1 MPIRGSSSRLVA
13 ALADIAAA
21 TSVEECAAVVQR
33 RATALF
39 PGLRPQLKLGTGP
52 DGPPGSV
59 FTLVARG
66 RTIGHLQTARP
77 VPRHP
82 RRRRATIAAFA
93 DHAAIALDNR
103 FTIAEHDARARR
115 DPLTG
120 LLNHREFHGALAAHL
135 QRARAAHP
143 PLPLAVVIFDLDRF
157 KAVNDRGGHA
167 AGDRTLRAAA
177 GAVAAACRTTDAAF
191 RIGGDEFALVLPR
204 ADQDAAARIARRA
217 ADAIERVA
225 HRDGVSFG
233 IATHPHDGTTR
244 DALLAAADAAMYT
257 NKGRAPEAPSSGYA
271 GRVGEP
277 HGDGGHTR
285 SRLAVAA
292 RLATKLAP
300 LDEPDAIASAAVGEL
315 HSAFGFFLAVIQRLD
330 DDGILRVVAAAGP
343 LAGHDDFLAYEQP
356 IQEGVNG
363 RVARTGQPAVIAD
376 TTTDP
381 DYLRRDPRSDPG
393 SELSL
398 PIHVD
403 GRIWGVLNL
412 EQLATHA
419 FGDDDL
425 LLADAVAA
433 QVGAA
438 LHRAALT
445 QELETSFATTL
456 GVLADVL
463 ETKDAYTA
471 DHADVVADLALQTGR
486 DLGLTDAELRPLRY
500 TALLHDI
507 GKIGVRSDLLSK
519 PGRLTAAEFEEIKEH
534 SAIGAA
540 LLRRIPLLT
549 DVAPLVRAVHERF
562 DGAGYPDGLR
572 GDAIPLP
579 ARIVAVCDALHA
591 MTSDRPYRRARPLDT
606 ALAELRRCAGTQFDP
621 AVVAAV
627 IGAQA
632 ATGTGDDDA
641 SPAAA
646 SAAARSRARRSSR
659 ISSSAGTSATRIP
672 TSDHA

>member
-1 MPIRGSSSRLVA
+1 MPIWGASSSRLVA
-13 ALADIAAA
+13 ALAEIAAA
-21 TSVEECAAVVQR
+21 TSVEDCITTVQR
-33 RATALF
+33 SAGKLF
-39 PGLRPQLKLGTGP
+39 PGLTPRLKLGTGP
-52 DGPPGSV
+52 DGPAGAV
-59 FTLVARG
+59 FPLQARG
-66 RTIGHLQTARP
+66 RVIGYLQTTRA
-77 VPRHP
+77 VPRQ
-82 RRRRATIAAFA
+82 RRRQRAALRTVAE
-93 DHAAIALDNR
+93 HAAIALDNL
-103 FTIAEHDARARR
+103 FTLAEHDARARR

-120 LLNHREFHGALAAHL
+120 LLNHREFHDAVDAQLG
-135 QRARAAHP
+135 RADG
-143 PLPLAVVIFDLDRF
+143 LSVVIFDLDRF
-157 KAVNDRGGHA
+157 KAVNDLGGHA
-167 AGDRTLRAAA
+167 AGDRTLRGAA

-204 ADQDAAARIARRA
+204 ADQDQAARIARRA

-233 IATHPHDGTTR
+233 VATSPADGVTR
-244 DALLAAADAAMYT
+244 DALLGAADAAMYI
-257 NKGRAPEAPSSGYA
+257 NKGRA
-271 GRVGEP
+271 GRREEEQ
-277 HGDGGHTR
+277 GGPRR

-300 LDEPDAIASAAVGEL
+300 LDDPEAIAATAVTEL
-315 HSAFGFFLAVIQRLD
+315 HNAFGFFLAVIQRLD
-330 DDGILRVVAAAGP
+330 PDAILRIVAAAGP
-343 LAGHDDFLAYEQP
+343 LAGHDDFLAHEQP

-398 PIHVD
+398 PILVD

-412 EQLATHA
+412 EQIATHA

-456 GVLADVL
+456 GILADVL

-471 DHADVVADLALQTGR
+471 DHADEVAGLALQAGR
-486 DLGLTDAELRPLRY
+486 DLGLTESELRPLRY
-500 TALLHDI
+500 CALLHDI
-507 GKIGVRSDLLSK
+507 GKIGVRSDILTK
-519 PGRLTAAEFEEIKEH
+519 PGRLTPDEFEEIKEH
-534 SAIGAA
+534 SAIGDA

-549 DVAPLVRAVHERF
+549 DVAPLVRAVHERY
-562 DGAGYPDGLR
+562 DGAGYPDGLQ
-572 GDAIPLP
+572 GHHIPLP

-591 MTSDRPYRRARPLDT
+591 MTSDRPYRQARPIDV
-606 ALAELRRCAGTQFDP
+606 ALTELRRCAGTQFDP
-621 AVVAAV
+621 EVVTAVVD
-627 IGAQA
+627 AQA
-632 ATGTGDDDA
+632 ATGALAGA
-641 SPAAA
+641 GAAGAAA
-646 SAAARSRARRSSR
+646 SRARRSSR
-659 ISSSAGTSATRIP
+659 ISSSAGTNATKMP
-672 TSDHA
+672 TSDHV